1 MAGSL
6 IGSSW
11 WLFCRDAGLLP
22 SGLLSP
28 NLRRNIMY
36 KDSQMD
42 ISQNQTTWT
51 NFVQLIKYS
60 SIVVFGSTLV
70 LMFIFG

>member
-1 MAGSL
+1 
-6 IGSSW
+6 
-11 WLFCRDAGLLP
+11 
-22 SGLLSP
+22 
-28 NLRRNIMY
+28 
-36 KDSQMD
+36 MD